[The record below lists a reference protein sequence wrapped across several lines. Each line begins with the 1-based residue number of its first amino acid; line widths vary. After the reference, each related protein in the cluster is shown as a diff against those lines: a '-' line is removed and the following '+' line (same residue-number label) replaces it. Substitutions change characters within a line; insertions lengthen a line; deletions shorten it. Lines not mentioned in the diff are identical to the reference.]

1 MPLKFFFVFSPSI
14 LKVSNMFILSLAIA
28 DLTVGAFVMPISA
41 TYVLLGDW
49 PFGRLLCQLW
59 LTVDYTASTASIF
72 NLLILSLDRYWSIRT
87 PLQYLCK
94 RTRKRALAMICL
106 VWLLSASWALPIL
119 FWHRWT
125 SKGVTFS
132 LTKLHF
138 EIKLNFLKLHL
149 SNFFFRTKKAPRKC
163 V

>member
-1 MPLKFFFVFSPSI
+1 
-14 LKVSNMFILSLAIA
+14 MFILSLAIA

-41 TYVLLGDW
+41 TYVLWGDW
-49 PFGRLLCQLW
+49 PLGRPLCQLW

-119 FWHRWT
+119 LWHRWT
-125 SKGVTFS
+125 SQGK
-132 LTKLHF
+132 LTKQQTF
-138 EIKLNFLKLHL
+138 AYQ
-149 SNFFFRTKKAPRKC
+149 T
-163 V
+163 